1 MRTTLVPPKKNDEG
15 ADDAEGD
22 IRNVLHVLLS
32 CTSFGTSCFT
42 LREWGVIAIRNVLE
56 NNTQN
61 QQVVALLEA
70 QKPVQSAA
78 LDSAGVQVSLDQQGK
93 VSLSTLEE
101 NDNEDS

>member
-1 MRTTLVPPKKNDEG
+1 MMQKVTL
-15 ADDAEGD
+15 ATF
-22 IRNVLHVLLS
+22 
-32 CTSFGTSCFT
+32 CTSFSPVFPLP

-61 QQVVALLEA
+61 QQVVAQLEA

-78 LDSAGVQVSLDQQGK
+78 LDRAGIRVSLDQQGK
-93 VSLSTLEE
+93 VNLSTLEE